1 MTKWHENKWRDKSAL
16 VCAETREALLLL
28 LENLNSGQRQKLMKN
43 EQVAALLERYGVDL
57 DA

>member
-28 LENLNSGQRQKLMKN
+28 LENLNSGQRQKLKKRSAVM
-43 EQVAALLERYGVDL
+43 ALFERYGVDL

>member
-16 VCAETREALLLL
+16 VCAETRAALLLL
-28 LENLNSGQRQKLMKN
+28 LENLNSGQRKKLMKN
-43 EQVAALLERYGVDL
+43 EQVAALLERYGVAA